1 MKIQLNDKDKKE
13 LDEILTMKDQNIEVS
28 ELINSFLIDNFDLIK
43 KEQVNELSKEE
54 ALDKKDAVESIFLNY
69 LNLDKTD
76 AFVLKMEKD
85 NDFAH
90 LYLQDKSKYR
100 NNLLN
105 QLSLN
110 SIKAGQYELTYNYF
124 EPYELFNLDE
134 VYADKSNCFA
144 EHTKVGYFEDKVKY
158 LILKENNQVW
168 MSVTPHEINTMSEHI
183 KNATG
188 RVLTFGLGLGYYAYE
203 VSNKD
208 DVSEV
213 VIVEKDNKVI
223 QLFTKYILPSFKH
236 KEKIKIIKENA
247 FLYFDREYKQEHFN
261 YSFIDIYHTPDDALF
276 MYLKFKQLEK
286 KNNYTNINYWI
297 EESILCLLRRYVLVI
312 IEEYY
317 QGLTADDYQILN
329 TEEDKILLAL
339 FNALKNKTFTS
350 IDEINYLLSDEGLKE
365 LAKNTLF

>member
-1 MKIQLNDKDKKE
+1 MKIQLNDKDKKI
-13 LDEILTMKDQNIEVS
+13 LDEILSMKDQNIEAS

-43 KEQVNELSKEE
+43 EEQVNQLSKEE
-54 ALDKKDAVESIFLNY
+54 ALEKKEAVENIFLNY
-69 LNLDKTD
+69 LNLDKND
-76 AFVLKMEKD
+76 SFVLKMNKD
-85 NDFAH
+85 NDFAN
-90 LYLQDKSKYR
+90 LYLQDESKYT

-105 QLSLN
+105 QLNLN
-110 SIKAGQYELTYNYF
+110 SIKSGQYELTYNYF

-134 VYADKSNCFA
+134 VYTDQSNYFA
-144 EHTKVGYFEDKVKY
+144 EQTKVGYFNQKVKY

-168 MSVTPHEINTMSEHI
+168 MSITPHEINTMSEHI

-247 FLYFDREYKQEHFN
+247 FLYFDREYKREHFD
-261 YSFIDIYHTPDDALF
+261 YTFIDIYHTPDDALF
-276 MYLKFKQLEK
+276 MYLKFKQLEN
-286 KNNYTNINYWI
+286 KNNYSNINYWI
-297 EESILCLLRRYVLVI
+297 EESILCLLRRYVLVL

-317 QGLTADDYQILN
+317 QGLTINDYQILN
-329 TEEDKILLAL
+329 TEEDKILLSL
-339 FNALKNKTFTS
+339 FNALMNKAFTS
-350 IDEINYLLSDEGLKE
+350 IEEINHLLSNEGLKQ
-365 LAKNTLF
+365 LAKETLF